1 MGSADKAAPFFKLTH
16 GVLKDDAWFVK
27 HEAERLKRLA
37 ELGGVTD

>member
-1 MGSADKAAPFFKLTH
+1 MGSADKAAPFFKLAH

-27 HEAERLKRLA
+27 HEAERLKRLT